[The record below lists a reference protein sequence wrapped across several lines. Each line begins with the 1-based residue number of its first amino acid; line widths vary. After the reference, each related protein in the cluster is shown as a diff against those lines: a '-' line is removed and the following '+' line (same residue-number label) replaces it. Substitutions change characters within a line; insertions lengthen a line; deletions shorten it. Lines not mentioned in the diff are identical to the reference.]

1 MQKKFSE
8 MFELIITKCESF
20 KVDILYKIKSLSA
33 DTIGWIA
40 ILCLHSVTIPSM
52 IALMLGVTDNVP
64 PVDMVIILWA
74 ALGLFFLKSIIKRD
88 ILNLITIG
96 LGFMGH
102 AMLMALI
109 FFK

>member
-1 MQKKFSE
+1 MKLEAILSSLKSKF
-8 MFELIITKCESF
+8 LITQN
-20 KVDILYKIKSLSA
+20 DILTKIKTLSA

-40 ILCLHSVTIPSM
+40 ILCLHSVTLPSM
-52 IALMLGVTDNVP
+52 VALMLGVTDNVP

-74 ALGLFFLKSIIKRD
+74 ALGLFFLKSIIKKD
-88 ILNLITIG
+88 ILNLVTIG